1 MTITTTKSNQRKPWA
16 ATDTVYRNQQLLV
29 HVGTP
34 LLAALVVSV
43 TGIRGGSGLFCTWL
57 GLHLITG
64 ALLAKFGRRKY
75 SIANSSLQIL
85 CFASVIMFVTAA
97 VSVLL
102 PVFVQGIAAF
112 SSNLLFQDASTVEPG
127 ADLTNGGILHA
138 IIGTTLIVI
147 LASIISIP
155 LGILA
160 ALYITEVRGRLTPY
174 VRFFVQAMSG
184 VPSIVAGL
192 FVYAALVISGILPY
206 SGLSGAIALSIL
218 MLPTVARTAEEV
230 LLLVPD
236 DLRSAA
242 LALGATQRKVI
253 RMVVLPSAGAGL
265 VTASILGIARVAGE
279 TAPLLFTAFGA
290 TSVNTN
296 PFSEPMSALPIY
308 IFTQLLLGGENDV
321 ARAWFASMILMIM
334 VGLLFGTARF
344 LVNRRSLN

>member
-1 MTITTTKSNQRKPWA
+1 MTITTTKPNSHKPWD
-16 ATDTVYRNQQLLV
+16 ATDSMYRNQQLLV

-34 LLAALVVSV
+34 LLAALVVSL
-43 TGIRGGSGLFCTWL
+43 TGIRGGSGLFFTWL

-75 SIANSSLQIL
+75 SIANSSLQVLLVASLIL
-85 CFASVIMFVTAA
+85 FVTAA
-97 VSVLL
+97 MSVLL
-102 PVFVQGIAAF
+102 PVFVKGIAAF
-112 SSNLLFQDASTVEPG
+112 SSNLLFQDAAAVEPG
-127 ADLTNGGILHA
+127 SDLTSGGILHA
-138 IIGTTLIVI
+138 IIGTTVIVI
-147 LASIISIP
+147 FASIISIP

-160 ALYITEVRGRLTPY
+160 ALYVTEVRGRLTPY

-192 FVYAALVISGILPY
+192 FVYAALIVTGILPF

-242 LALGATQRKVI
+242 LALGATQRKVV

-265 VTASILGIARVAGE
+265 VTASILGVARITGE
-279 TAPLLFTAFGA
+279 TAPLLLTAFGSTA
-290 TSVNTN
+290 INTN
-296 PFSEPMSALPIY
+296 PFNEPMSALPIY
-308 IFTQLLLGGENDV
+308 IFTQMLLGTENDV
-321 ARAWFASMILMIM
+321 ARAWFACMVLMIM

-344 LVNRRSLN
+344 LVSRKKLK